1 MHCSKPAEFRQAKYA
16 LENWTARVGGR
27 TYWRPSA
34 TPKSTGRNA
43 VALQCQLPLP
53 VF

>member
-16 LENWTARVGGR
+16 LENWTARVGA

-43 VALQCQLPLP
+43 VALQRQLPLP